1 MATLPPLSL
10 ALSSSET
17 LANALSTLFESSPVL
32 FSKLVP
38 QLSALF
44 TAPPSTYTALIDLA
58 ITTIAAWDF
67 PTKAAFIAAHPRIGE
82 SANLSHLSRQEQA
95 AKVVPPEV
103 LARLE
108 VLNGVYEKRYPGLRY
123 ITFVNG
129 RSRAE
134 VRDEMEAV
142 LGVEEEVGGSA
153 VEDVLP
159 VEVGGKAW
167 MEELDRAIVDMG
179 RIAKSRLRALG
190 AL

>member
-32 FSKLVP
+32 LSKLVP

-44 TAPPSTYTALIDLA
+44 TPPPSTYTALIDLA
-58 ITTIAAWDF
+58 ITTIAAWDV

-142 LGVEEEVGGSA
+142 LGVEEVGGSA
-153 VEDVLP
+153 VEDVSP

-167 MEELDRAIVDMG
+167 MEELDRAIVDVG